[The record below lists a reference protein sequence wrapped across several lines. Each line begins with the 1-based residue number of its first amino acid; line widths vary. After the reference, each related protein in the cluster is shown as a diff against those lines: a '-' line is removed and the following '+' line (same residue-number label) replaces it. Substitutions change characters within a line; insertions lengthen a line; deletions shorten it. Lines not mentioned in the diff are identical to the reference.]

1 MFGKALYNVGLRK
14 FFIAGIPPIGCIPNQ
29 RATAQSGRCA
39 DSVNQMLG
47 TFNEGLRTLV
57 LQLNANHPTGIF
69 VYFNSYAVMGD
80 ILNNPT
86 NYGNKIILLLI
97 RSSF

>member
-14 FFIAGIPPIGCIPNQ
+14 FFIAGIPPTGCIPNQ

-57 LQLNANHPTGIF
+57 LQLIANHPTGIF

-97 RSSF
+97 RSSC